1 MDVLVSMGTNAAYIY
16 SIISIVQRRQ
26 QYTSTGKDVGG
37 SDFFETAALL
47 ITFISLGKLLESRA
61 KGKTSEVCRWNI
73 DLFLAIVCTMEI
85 ILCNGCTRVQMSL
98 TDIGWLNFL
107 TLLQ

>member
-1 MDVLVSMGTNAAYIY
+1 MLQFYLGWSFHRGAYKALKRGRANMDVLVSMGTNAAYIY

-61 KGKTSEVCRWNI
+61 KGKTSEVCLWNI
-73 DLFLAIVCTMEI
+73 D
-85 ILCNGCTRVQMSL
+85 
-98 TDIGWLNFL
+98 
-107 TLLQ
+107 

>member
-16 SIISIVQRRQ
+16 SIISIVHRRQ

-47 ITFISLGKLLESRA
+47 ITFISLGKLLESHA
-61 KGKTSEVCRWNI
+61 KGKTSEVCLVHRI
-73 DLFLAIVCTMEI
+73 TSADKAQVAFYVLTHLILIIVAA
-85 ILCNGCTRVQMSL
+85 
-98 TDIGWLNFL
+98 
-107 TLLQ
+107 

>member
-16 SIISIVQRRQ
+16 SIISMVQRRQ

-61 KGKTSEVCRWNI
+61 KGKTSEVC
-73 DLFLAIVCTMEI
+73 
-85 ILCNGCTRVQMSL
+85 
-98 TDIGWLNFL
+98 
-107 TLLQ
+107 LQHRFTFANKVPAASCML